1 MKIIQMREVPFE
13 EYLEYAKKH
22 DYVVIEDTKLEIG
35 RKWRIESFEPRDF
48 ELETTTVWSYPD
60 RGKWATHYLNAKYR
74 GNWAPQVARNLI
86 LKYSR
91 KGEIVLDA
99 FVGSGTTLIECKLLG
114 RHGIGV
120 DINYEALMLTWDRL
134 NFNYSPKMFP
144 TLEYFEENKSKE
156 EWVEPVIKIYH
167 GDARNLDKI
176 EDESVD
182 LIATH
187 PPYASII
194 PYTKKARMEA
204 KGDLSKVVSIE
215 EFANEMRRVASEFYR
230 VLKPGRYCAILIGD
244 TRRNKHYVPI
254 AFRVMQAFLDVG
266 FILKEDIIKLQH
278 HMMGSVVWRMRKN
291 DFYLIA
297 HEHIFVFR
305 KPEKKESLKKFKESM
320 KWW

>member
-278 HMMGSVVWRMRKN
+278 HMMGSVVWRRRKN

-305 KPEKKESLKKFKESM
+305 KPEKKENLKKFKESM

>member
-1 MKIIQMREVPFE
+1 MEIIRMREVPFE
-13 EYLEYAKKH
+13 EYLEYIKKH
-22 DYVVIEDTKLEIG
+22 DYVVIESTKLEIG
-35 RKWRIESFEPRDF
+35 KKWRIESFEPRDF
-48 ELETTTVWSYPD
+48 ELETTTVWSYPY

-91 KGEIVLDA
+91 KGEVVLDA

-120 DINYEALMLTWDRL
+120 DVNYEALMLTWDRL
-134 NFNYSPKMFP
+134 NFSYSPRMFP
-144 TLEYFEENKSKE
+144 TLEHFEDRRSKE
-156 EWVEPVIKIYH
+156 KWVEPVIKIYH

-187 PPYASII
+187 PPYANII

-215 EFANEMRRVASEFYR
+215 EFVNEMGKVASELYR
-230 VLKPGRYCAILIGD
+230 VLKLGGYCAILIGD
-244 TRRNKHYVPI
+244 TRRHKHYVPI

-278 HMMGSVVWRMRKN
+278 HMAGSIVWRKREN
-291 DFYLIA
+291 DFYLIT

-305 KPEKKESLKKFKESM
+305 KPEKKENLKKFRDSM

>member
-1 MKIIQMREVPFE
+1 MREIPFE
-13 EYLEYAKKH
+13 EYLEYTKKH
-22 DYVVIEDTKLEIG
+22 EYVVIEDTKLEIG
-35 RKWRIESFEPRDF
+35 KKWRIESFEPRDF
-48 ELETTTVWSYPD
+48 KLENTTVWSFPD

-91 KGEIVLDA
+91 KGETVLDA

-120 DINYEALMLTWDRL
+120 DTNYEALMLTWDRL
-134 NFNYSPKMFP
+134 NFNYNPEMFP
-144 TLEYFEENKSKE
+144 TLEYFEKDKPKE
-156 EWVEPVIKIYH
+156 KWIEPVIKIYH

-176 EDESVD
+176 DDESID

-187 PPYASII
+187 PPYANII
-194 PYTKKARMEA
+194 SYTKKSRIEA
-204 KGDLSKVVSIE
+204 KNDLSKVVSIE
-215 EFANEMRRVASEFYR
+215 EFVNEMKKVASEFYR

-278 HMMGSVVWRMRKN
+278 HMMGSVVWRMKKN

-305 KPEKKESLKKFKESM
+305 KPEGKENLEKFRESM